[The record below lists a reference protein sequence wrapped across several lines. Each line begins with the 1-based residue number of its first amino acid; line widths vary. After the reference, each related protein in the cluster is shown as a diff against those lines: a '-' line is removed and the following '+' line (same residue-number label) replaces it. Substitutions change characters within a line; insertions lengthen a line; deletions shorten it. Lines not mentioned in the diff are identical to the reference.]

1 MKTAKQIGWDFL
13 RKHRNRLG
21 LAFGMGFMAR
31 VVAIVIPLVIGRY
44 LALRYGYASLRS
56 KVFEDIPEAWLLE
69 IENFL
74 LLLLALV
81 TLWFVMGFLE
91 RFHTRMS
98 GELLAKELREDL
110 FQAQLGTSPE
120 AFAQRSTGKYLLR
133 YSGDLKQIQNLFSL
147 GILAFVRDLLILIP
161 AFVLFAFLLPE
172 LVLPVVLALVLVL
185 LPLGFLNRL
194 LYRASTQRRDKR
206 SGLLSFVSDR
216 LYRHGSIQVL
226 NREKPEMG
234 KFVKRSS
241 RLMEAGRHYF
251 KVEALIRTLIPSLL
265 YLVPG
270 MVFLWLEWGGDNIS
284 ELNPEAL
291 SLGALLIMGMV
302 PIIRRFTRVSIHWQL
317 GMLSIRK
324 YLRVLNMPAAEEEGM
339 RDLDWEEGRL
349 TLDGYTAG
357 LGNPISAQLGPVGI
371 TWFHGD
377 TGIGKTGLIRSML
390 GLEAPIQGQICIDG
404 QDLQGCSQRSVRKR
418 IAVVS
423 NAWPLIGKTVFEAIS
438 YSRKAEKR
446 PSAQKMLDKLQRGR
460 LNQQLLSLD
469 DVIGEQGN
477 LLSGG
482 QNRMLLW
489 ARSLLTRKPI
499 LILDEPFLHLDE
511 HGKKIVIE
519 RINRLRTKRNI
530 IVFSVAPPGNE
541 VMPDQTIS
549 MQAGREHKME
559 GMIKRLG

>member
-1 MKTAKQIGWDFL
+1 MKTARQIGWDFFS
-13 RKHRNRLG
+13 KHRRRLG
-21 LAFGMGFMAR
+21 IAFATGLLARM
-31 VVAIVIPLVIGRY
+31 VAIAIPLVIGRH

-56 KVFEDIPEAWLLE
+56 KVFEDIPQAWFLE
-69 IENFL
+69 IEPFL
-74 LLLLALV
+74 ILLMVLA
-81 TLWFVMGFLE
+81 TLWFVLGYLE

-110 FQAQLGTSPE
+110 FQAQLATSPE

-147 GILAFVRDLLILIP
+147 GVLAFVRDLIILIP

-194 LYRASTQRRDKR
+194 LYRASTKRRDRR

-234 KFVKRSS
+234 KFAKRSS
-241 RLMEAGRHYF
+241 RLMEAGKHYF
-251 KVEALIRTLIPSLL
+251 KVEALIRTLIPGLL
-265 YLVPG
+265 YLLPG
-270 MVFLWLEWGGDNIS
+270 MVFLWLEWGGENIA

-291 SLGALLIMGMV
+291 SLGALLILGMV

-324 YLRVLNMPAAEEEGM
+324 YLRVLNMPRAEVEGM
-339 RDLDWEEGRL
+339 MDLDWDEGKL
-349 TLDGYTAG
+349 TLDACTTG
-357 LGNPISAQLGPVGI
+357 LGHPISARIGPVGL
-371 TWFHGD
+371 TWFHGG
-377 TGIGKTGLIRSML
+377 TGIGKTGLIRLFL
-390 GLEAPIQGQICIDG
+390 GLEAPAQGTISIDG
-404 QDLQGCSQRSVRKR
+404 QDIQTCSQRSVRKR

-423 NAWPLIGKTVFEAIS
+423 NAWPLVGKTVFEAIS

-460 LNQQLLSLD
+460 LNQQLLNLD
-469 DVIGEQGN
+469 DVIGEQGS

-482 QNRMLLW
+482 QNRILLW
-489 ARSLLTRKPI
+489 ARALLTRKPI
-499 LILDEPFLHLDE
+499 LILDEPFLHLDDL
-511 HGKKIVIE
+511 GKSVVAD

-530 IVFSVAPPGNE
+530 IVFSVNPPGDE
-541 VMPDQTIS
+541 VTPDQTIS
-549 MQAGREHKME
+549 MQAGTEQEPERK
-559 GMIKRLG
+559 IKRIG